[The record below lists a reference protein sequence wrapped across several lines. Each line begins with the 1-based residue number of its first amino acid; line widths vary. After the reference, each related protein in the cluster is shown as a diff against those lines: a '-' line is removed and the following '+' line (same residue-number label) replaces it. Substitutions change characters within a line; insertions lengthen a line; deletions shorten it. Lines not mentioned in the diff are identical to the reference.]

1 MTSAALHRA
10 AFRAMA
16 SDCDITLA
24 YSPQQGRAWA
34 EQQAQRAIHEI
45 RRIEAKYSRYQSDSL
60 VSRINAAAG
69 QSPVPIDPETR
80 QLFDFADR
88 MHQQS
93 GGLFDLTSGVLRRAW
108 NFQAAQCPSA
118 AQLDTQRPLVGW
130 SRVQRQASSVYL
142 PTPGME
148 IDLGGIGKE
157 YAADRA
163 AAVLRQHGVQHAL
176 INLGGDLVSIG
187 PKPDASPWT
196 VGIRHP
202 RQAGQIIAT
211 LSLSG
216 QALATSGDYERYFEQ
231 GGQRYCHILNP
242 HTGWPVQHFQSVS
255 VTAPSCLLAGA
266 ISTLLMLQQS
276 QATPQVIQS
285 LGLPVLWVDAAGQ
298 IHAHTA

>member
-16 SDCDITLA
+16 SDCVITLA

-69 QSPVPIDPETR
+69 QSPVPIDPETQ

-93 GGLFDLTSGVLRRAW
+93 GGLFDLTSGVLRRVW

-118 AQLDTQRPLVGW
+118 AQLDALRPLVGW

-276 QATPQVIQS
+276 QATFQVIQS